1 MAICYNIVESG
12 LCVYRY
18 SQIKQNRYFSMQKMK
33 CIFYFTYLIFLI
45 TMAVVSVASVSE
57 MAVFFQY
64 ERWR

>member
-1 MAICYNIVESG
+1 
-12 LCVYRY
+12 
-18 SQIKQNRYFSMQKMK
+18 MQKMK